1 MENLIVKL
9 LQDFEH
15 GKMTR
20 RQLIQSLAL
29 AATAAS
35 AASSVPALAAPT
47 AAAAPGGT
55 IVKTAYLNHVGFQV
69 ADYKK
74 SRDWYADLFGM
85 RVALDDGKK
94 ANLAVGESLV
104 IFHNRQS
111 ASTPIVDHICFTI
124 ADWDKDKSVRGAV
137 EAELKRRGIETQS
150 TANSIDIKDP
160 DGFRLQLGGKDQ

>member
-1 MENLIVKL
+1 MEHIIAKL
-9 LQDFEH
+9 LQNFED

-35 AASSVPALAAPT
+35 ATGAVP
-47 AAAAPGGT
+47 AAAADKYL
-55 IVKTAYLNHVGFQV
+55 VKTTYLNHVGYQV
-69 ADYKK
+69 ADYAK

-85 RVALDDGKK
+85 KVVLDDGKK
-94 ANLAVGESLV
+94 ANLAVGESLL

-111 ASTPIVDHICFTI
+111 PSTPIIDHICFTV

-137 EAELKRRGIETQS
+137 AAELKRRGLEVQS
-150 TANSIDIKDP
+150 SANSLDIKDP
-160 DGFRLQLGGKDQ
+160 DGFRIQLGGKDQ

>member
-1 MENLIVKL
+1 MEHIIAKL
-9 LQDFEH
+9 LQNFED

-35 AASSVPALAAPT
+35 ATGAVP
-47 AAAAPGGT
+47 AAAADKYV
-55 IVKTAYLNHVGFQV
+55 VKTTYLNHVGYQV
-69 ADYKK
+69 ADYAK

-85 RVALDDGKK
+85 KVVLDDGKK
-94 ANLAVGESLV
+94 ANLAVGESLL

-111 ASTPIVDHICFTI
+111 PSTPIIDHICFTV

-137 EAELKRRGIETQS
+137 AAELKRRGLEVQS
-150 TANSIDIKDP
+150 SANSLDIKDP
-160 DGFRLQLGGKDQ
+160 DGYRIQLGGKDQ

>member
-1 MENLIVKL
+1 MEHIIAKL
-9 LQDFEH
+9 LQNFED

-35 AASSVPALAAPT
+35 ATGAVP
-47 AAAAPGGT
+47 AAAADKYV
-55 IVKTAYLNHVGFQV
+55 VKTTYLNHVGYQV
-69 ADYKK
+69 ADYAK

-85 RVALDDGKK
+85 KVALDDGKK

-111 ASTPIVDHICFTI
+111 ASTPIIDHICFTI

-137 EAELKRRGIETQS
+137 EAELKRRGLETQS
-150 TANSIDIKDP
+150 SANSIDIKDP

>member
-35 AASSVPALAAPT
+35 AASSVPALAAPA

-85 RVALDDGKK
+85 KVALDDGKK

-111 ASTPIVDHICFTI
+111 ASTPIIDHICFTI

-137 EAELKRRGIETQS
+137 EAELKRRGLETQS

>member
-1 MENLIVKL
+1 MENVIAKL

-20 RQLIQSLAL
+20 RQLIRSLAL

-35 AASSVPALAAPT
+35 AASAVPAIAAP
-47 AAAAPGGT
+47 AAAGGGT
-55 IVKTAYLNHVGFQV
+55 VVKTTYLNHVGFQV
-69 ADYKK
+69 ANYAK

-85 RVALDDGKK
+85 KVALDDGKK

-124 ADWDKDKSVRGAV
+124 ADWDTDKSVRGKV
-137 EAELKRRGIETQS
+137 EAELKRRGLETQS